1 MERKEH
7 DKDKRNQELLAG
19 KRGCLKVAFSMALMA
34 GCIKETI
41 KQSLRGKGVN
51 MTEGG
56 ETFQVESTSTLG

>member
-1 MERKEH
+1 MTKIKEIRSH
-7 DKDKRNQELLAG
+7 WPEKGVAEE
-19 KRGCLKVAFSMALMA
+19 VAFSMVLMA